1 MNTATSHGKNE
12 SNRVVSSDKSS
23 EIPWLRLR
31 ARIREAL
38 TQRNYYVASSED
50 LGLLWSGERV
60 DATERRRRITVFAA
74 QHQWRVEARADGS
87 TARFQAAPASGLRE
101 VLSRNHE

>member
-60 DATERRRRITVFAA
+60 DATERRRRITVFRRATSMA
-74 QHQWRVEARADGS
+74 RRGPGRWQHGPLPGGPRP
-87 TARFQAAPASGLRE
+87 PASAR
-101 VLSRNHE
+101 S